1 LKSFVKYN
9 FFIDYTR
16 CKVAKQ
22 SGRTLHNELIKTLT
36 TLFKKKHE
44 SQQDLTF
51 LIHLI
56 RNFWFFLLLIIKS
69 QYLFFGQTS
78 KNNTNRIKVLVD
90 KDYYGSLQSFF
101 DISSQIIVTLCDNI
115 KNCQPEDLLFW
126 LKSFNNSLAFFIKVS
141 YIDSLC
147 KKSIRTN
154 FFLIT

>member
-1 LKSFVKYN
+1 MKSFVKYK

-16 CKVAKQ
+16 CKVTKQ

-36 TLFKKKHE
+36 TQFKNKHE

-69 QYLFFGQTS
+69 QYLFFVQTS
-78 KNNTNRIKVLVD
+78 KNNANRIKVLVD

-115 KNCQPEDLLFW
+115 KNFQPEDILFW
-126 LKSFNNSLAFFIKVS
+126 IKSFNNSLAFFIKVS
-141 YIDSLC
+141 FIDSL
-147 KKSIRTN
+147 
-154 FFLIT
+154 